1 MEGLSYRLVPVEGTN
16 VELDVSYKN
25 MMEKFGYGN
34 AAKPHVY
41 FDEENRRHLN
51 SIRQAHAFLGMALVD
66 AGKKD
71 SARKELRRYDS
82 QVSEANCPYG
92 MTSNRGNFHNR
103 VTMTYL
109 YAAYRCGDLELARKV
124 AKSAK
129 SDLEQQMKYYRSLG
143 DESVNNDNLAMNA
156 AGYLNNKG
164 GVLSE
169 KQEVFAQDIVSSYQ
183 MLMQMA
189 DWEKQFGAATGG
201 KSAVENAPAE
211 LKAADSGKAADTTKP

>member
-1 MEGLSYRLVPVEGTN
+1 MEGLSYRLVPVEGTS

-25 MMEKFGYGN
+25 MMEKFAYGS
-34 AAKPHVY
+34 AAKKSVY

-82 QVSEANCPYG
+82 EVLEANCPYG

-109 YAAYRCGDLELARKV
+109 YAAYRCGDLELAQKV
-124 AKSAK
+124 AKSVK

-143 DESVNNDNLAMNA
+143 DESVNNENLAMNA

-189 DWEKQFGAATGG
+189 DWEKQFGGGAGSG
-201 KSAVENAPAE
+201 KSAVENAPANLE
-211 LKAADSGKAADTTKP
+211 TPDSGKAVDTMK